1 MFFSLSLAMGAMVTY
16 GSYLE
21 KKDNIVKNAGVIVF
35 ADTLVALMAG
45 LAVIPAAVANGI
57 ANGTAYADIKL
68 SGPNLLFV
76 TLQDVFYNMGPTGP
90 LFGIIFYLL
99 VILAAISSAISLME
113 VMATHFI
120 DKRVEAGK
128 SPERTTVTLWV
139 SALILIEAV
148 LVAVDGLGASGVF
161 KFWGDQNWNDNFL
174 DFMDCWSEGI
184 AMPLG
189 AMLMSLMIGWEL
201 KPNYV
206 LDEIHSG
213 ENSKFFDVFYK
224 VCIMFVVPIVMAFV
238 LAGQLQ
244 SFFNKAN
251 PNTMYIISGVLLVV
265 FWIIAAVGNKAKAAA
280 K

>member
-1 MFFSLSLAMGAMVTY
+1 
-16 GSYLE
+16 
-21 KKDNIVKNAGVIVF
+21 
-35 ADTLVALMAG
+35 
-45 LAVIPAAVANGI
+45 
-57 ANGTAYADIKL
+57 
-68 SGPNLLFV
+68 
-76 TLQDVFYNMGPTGP
+76 
-90 LFGIIFYLL
+90 
-99 VILAAISSAISLME
+99 
-113 VMATHFI
+113 MATHFI

-128 SPERTTVTLWV
+128 SPERTKVTLWV

-161 KFWGDQNWNDNFL
+161 KFWGDQNWNDCFL

-224 VCIMFVVPIVMAFV
+224 VCIMFVAPIVMAFV

-251 PNTMYIISGVLLVV
+251 PNTMYIISGVLLVL
-265 FWIIAAVGNKAKAAA
+265 FWIVAAVGNKAKAAA

>member
-1 MFFSLSLAMGAMVTY
+1 MY
-16 GSYLE
+16 
-21 KKDNIVKNAGVIVF
+21 KRQ
-35 ADTLVALMAG
+35 
-45 LAVIPAAVANGI
+45 P
-57 ANGTAYADIKL
+57 YAEITL
-68 SGPNLLFV
+68 SGPGLLFV

-120 DKRVEAGK
+120 DKRIEEGK
-128 SPERTTVTLWV
+128 SPERTRVTLWV

-148 LVAVDGLGASGVF
+148 LVAVDGLGKSGVF
-161 KFWGDQNWNDNFL
+161 KFWGDQAWNDCFL

-251 PNTMYIISGVLLVV
+251 QNTMYIISGVLLVI